1 MKFGIP
7 IAILYGMTINS
18 KIIKENA
25 MPTISDILFSSPCK
39 ENGLCRNPNCET
51 AVAQFPETGNWYITF
66 GHAGYNSPSN
76 NGHGYSSKA
85 KAIAA
90 MKRYLKG

>member
-1 MKFGIP
+1 
-7 IAILYGMTINS
+7 MTINNN
-18 KIIKENA
+18 IIKENA
-25 MPTISDILFSSPCK
+25 MLTISDILFSSPCK
-39 ENGLCRNPNCET
+39 ETGFCQNPNCET

-76 NGHGYSSKA
+76 NSSGYASKN
-85 KAIAA
+85 KALAA